1 MPKVLIYDV
10 FLETFYEKSEGNIYE
25 ILRSMR
31 YKNREKYA
39 QKKKTITQNNIL
51 VIRQFII
58 VYGVAIISLFIVK
71 ITRGG
76 K

>member
-1 MPKVLIYDV
+1 
-10 FLETFYEKSEGNIYE
+10 
-25 ILRSMR
+25 MR

-51 VIRQFII
+51 VIWQFII
-58 VYGVAIISLFIVK
+58 VYGVAMILLFIVK